1 MRPAARAIG
10 WLAVLAA
17 LAAVPGAPA
26 AAAPGVVERR
36 VLADGYSSIT
46 YVPSTVD
53 RSRPAPLLVVLHACN
68 QTAEWLQGSGDF
80 DAEAERQ
87 GFVVLYADFDPL
99 QRPLWCWRTQ
109 SDVRRA
115 GADPAAIAAMVRDAV
130 ARQTPRIDAA
140 RVYVAGM
147 SSGAMMATVLGAT
160 YPDRFAAIAV
170 SAGCAYRARTC
181 VHAAPSG
188 HALALARAVVRA
200 MGPRRR
206 VLPVLVV
213 HGDRDAVVPFAHS
226 RQIVDQWRVAGTLIA
241 SGTPR
246 RPIAARPVGVRSA
259 TAAGD
264 RSATVESYADQRGR
278 TVIERW
284 TVHGLDHH
292 DGASPALVWAFFR
305 QFRNAGSAR

>member
-1 MRPAARAIG
+1 MRLAALSVG

-17 LAAVPGAPA
+17 WAAVPGASA
-26 AAAPGVVERR
+26 AAAPGLVEQR

-46 YVPSTVD
+46 YVPGTLD
-53 RSRPAPLLVVLHACN
+53 RARPAPLLVVLHACN
-68 QTAEWLQGSGDF
+68 QTAEWLQGTGGF

-99 QRPLWCWRTQ
+99 QRPLWCWRAQ
-109 SDVRRA
+109 SNVRRA
-115 GADPAAIAAMVRDAV
+115 SADPAAIAAMVQDAV
-130 ARQTPRIDAA
+130 ARQSPRIDPA

-160 YPDRFAAIAV
+160 YPDRFAAIGV

-181 VHAAPSG
+181 IRAAPSG
-188 HALALARAVVRA
+188 SGRKLARAVVHA

-206 VLPVLVV
+206 LLPMLVV
-213 HGDRDAVVPFAHS
+213 HGDRDAVIPIAHS
-226 RQIVDQWRVAGTLIA
+226 RQVLEQWRVAGNLVA
-241 SGTPR
+241 SGTPG
-246 RPIAARPVGVRSA
+246 RPIASRPVGIRAA

-278 TVIERW
+278 TVIEHW
-284 TVHGLDHH
+284 TVHGLDHQ

-305 QFRNAGSAR
+305 QFRNHGRTR